1 MASLFVLYTP
11 ILTNSPHGVMLM
23 PLLPNALAT
32 ALPAAFDA
40 DQRYTVDL
48 HMHST
53 ASDGALSPTE
63 LVALCAERGVTH
75 LSLTDHDT
83 MAGVAEA
90 SIAAQQQGLC
100 LVPGCELSTRWQG
113 IGIHVVALMPGGLQG
128 PMVEGLERQRD
139 ARIQRADVIAARL
152 EKMGLP
158 NALEKARAQAGSDRP
173 LGRPDFARAL
183 VAEGVVAD
191 WAGAF
196 KRYLGSGKKGDVK
209 AHWPEISEV
218 VGWVVASG
226 GVAVLAHPLRY
237 GLTRRKRGL
246 LMDSFMDAG
255 GQGVELVSGQ
265 QNPDTTRDLARQ
277 LVERELYASLG
288 SDFHFPG
295 SHAAP
300 GSMSPVPRTAASPI
314 WQHPRLA
321 HLRDAP
327 SGMLARGC

>member
-1 MASLFVLYTP
+1 
-11 ILTNSPHGVMLM
+11 MLM
-23 PLLPNALAT
+23 PRLPAIS
-32 ALPAAFDA
+32 LPAALDA
-40 DQRYTVDL
+40 DRRYAVDL

-53 ASDGALSPTE
+53 ASDGALTPAA
-63 LVALCAERGVTH
+63 LVKLCAERGLTH
-75 LSLTDHDT
+75 MALTDHDT
-83 MAGVAEA
+83 MDG
-90 SIAAQQQGLC
+90 IADAADAAVHAGLC

-113 IGIHVVALMPGGLQG
+113 INIHVVALMPGGLQG
-128 PMVEGLERQRD
+128 AMVKGLEQQRD
-139 ARIQRADVIAARL
+139 ARIQRAEVIAARL

-158 NALEKARAQAGSDRP
+158 NALEKARLQAGSDRP

-209 AHWPEISEV
+209 AHWPEIAEA

-246 LMDSFMDAG
+246 LMDAFMAAG

-265 QNPDTTRDLARQ
+265 QNPDSTRDLARQ
-277 LVERELYASLG
+277 LVERELYASMG

-300 GSMSPVPRTAASPI
+300 GSMSMIPRTAAPPI

-327 SGMLARGC
+327 SGMLGASDAPKNQLR